1 MESARLTARSKRDW
15 IQRALLSVV
24 AVTVLSANLVVIVNP
39 YLRRSD
45 SAIPIPAA
53 VGDLFLL
60 FGVFSHY
67 ETTNQEM
74 TIWGLARNPATGST
88 YWKHIPTAEYF
99 PHLRGEQNGRLWAN
113 RQYAGNDREAHWSAW
128 TLLGRKI
135 LDRHN
140 RLNPHEQ
147 ISEVALQSVSWPR
160 SVDGFYAARNASSE
174 SRRYWT
180 VAKAE

>member
-1 MESARLTARSKRDW
+1 MKGW

-24 AVTVLSANLVVIVNP
+24 AVSVLAANLVVIVNP

-53 VGDLFLL
+53 VSDLFLL

-74 TIWGLARNPATGST
+74 TIWGLARNPSTGAT
-88 YWKHIPTAEYF
+88 YWKHIPTADYF

-113 RQYAGNDREAHWSAW
+113 RQYAGSDRDAHQRAWS
-128 TLLGRKI
+128 LLGRKI

-147 ISEVALQSVSWPR
+147 ISEVALQSASWPR
-160 SVDGFYAARNASSE
+160 SVDGFYAARNADSE